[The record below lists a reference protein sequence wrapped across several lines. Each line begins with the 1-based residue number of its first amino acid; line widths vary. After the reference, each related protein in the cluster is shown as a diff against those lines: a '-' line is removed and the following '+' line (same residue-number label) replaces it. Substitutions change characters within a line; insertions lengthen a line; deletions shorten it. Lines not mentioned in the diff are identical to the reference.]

1 MRSMNMKL
9 LKIQITNLT
18 KKYSKKIVFNNYDLL
33 IDNSKINFLV
43 SPNGFGKT
51 TLIKT
56 MLRLTCFKGSITSNC
71 LKYAYCPE
79 KVILPEYLKVIEFL
93 NLFDIENERINY
105 YLSKFKIPHNIR
117 IKELSKGMHQKLIII
132 QAIAAEADGYFFDE
146 PLNGLD
152 FQSEQIFIDEL
163 FNLSKK
169 HKLIV
174 IASHYLEKYSSLPC
188 NVINIVQND

>member
-1 MRSMNMKL
+1 
-9 LKIQITNLT
+9 
-18 KKYSKKIVFNNYDLL
+18 
-33 IDNSKINFLV
+33 
-43 SPNGFGKT
+43 
-51 TLIKT
+51 
-56 MLRLTCFKGSITSNC
+56 
-71 LKYAYCPE
+71 
-79 KVILPEYLKVIEFL
+79 
-93 NLFDIENERINY
+93 
-105 YLSKFKIPHNIR
+105 
-117 IKELSKGMHQKLIII
+117 MHQKLIII

-152 FQSEQIFIDEL
+152 FQSEQIFIEEL